1 MSGYNNLKSE
11 GLRNQRNTV
20 DLRAMVE
27 PKRSV
32 RKGAFE
38 CGLRVLYTSSMK
50 RGSRERACVP

>member
-11 GLRNQRNTV
+11 GLRNRRNTV

-32 RKGAFE
+32 RKGAFRPRIPS
-38 CGLRVLYTSSMK
+38 G
-50 RGSRERACVP
+50 P

>member
-11 GLRNQRNTV
+11 GLRNRRNTV

-32 RKGAFE
+32 RKGAFR
-38 CGLRVLYTSSMK
+38 LRVPSGL
-50 RGSRERACVP
+50 